1 VDATDGRTSRR
12 LAFPLICLLLISLT
26 ACSPKQAD
34 NQADDEADDQPTLT
48 ISVGGQTL
56 FAYLPL
62 TLAERLGYFRDE
74 GLAVRI
80 IDLRGGSEAM
90 AALLGGSA
98 DFVTG
103 YYEHTIRAQAQ
114 GKQLT
119 MVVLFDRYP
128 GLVLMVGKKYA
139 ARVKSIKDLVGQPV
153 GVSAPGSSTDQML
166 KYLISKQGLDPQ
178 SVPAVTAGTTTMIA
192 ALEQD
197 RIWAG
202 VTLDP
207 TATKLERDGTA
218 VALYDTRTEQ
228 GTIEVF
234 GGTWPAG
241 GIYAT
246 QEFVEKSPRVVQ
258 SVVNAA
264 VRALA
269 YIQSHSAEE
278 IAAHM
283 PESFM
288 AGGRE
293 QYIESLKAN
302 LAMFSPDGRMPEA
315 GPANVLK
322 TLQLVDPNLNPANAV
337 LSRTYTNA
345 FVARSR

>member
-1 VDATDGRTSRR
+1 MARKTVGAVDATNGRAFRR
-12 LAFPLICLLLISLT
+12 LAFPLTCILLILLT
-26 ACSPKQAD
+26 ACSARQAD
-34 NQADDEADDQPTLT
+34 ERQALT

-74 GLAVRI
+74 GLTVRI
-80 IDLRGGSEAM
+80 VDLRGGSEAM

-128 GLVLMVGKKYA
+128 GLVLMVGRKYSD
-139 ARVKSIKDLVGQPV
+139 RVKSIRDLVGKPV
-153 GVSAPGSSTDQML
+153 GVTAPGSSTDQML
-166 KYLISKQGLDPQ
+166 KYLVGKQGLDPQ
-178 SVPAVTAGTTTMIA
+178 SVPVVTAGTTTMIA

-207 TATKLERDGTA
+207 AATKLENDGTA
-218 VALYDTRTEQ
+218 VALYDTRTAQ
-228 GTIEVF
+228 GTIDVF
-234 GGTWPAG
+234 GGPWPAG
-241 GIYAT
+241 GIYTT
-246 QEFVEKSPRVVQ
+246 QEFVEMSPRVVQ
-258 SVVNAA
+258 SVVNASI
-264 VRALA
+264 RALA

-278 IAAHM
+278 IASQM

-288 AGGRE
+288 AGGRDP
-293 QYIESLKAN
+293 YVESLKSN
-302 LAMFSPDGRMPEA
+302 LDMFSPDGRMPEE

-322 TLQLVDPNLNPANAV
+322 TLQLVDPNLSLSNAA
-337 LSRTYTNA
+337 LLKTYTNS
-345 FVARSR
+345 FVTRR